1 MHMFEKTAMNFR
13 KFEDLYDEIMYVE
26 LASCCFL
33 SSNKSSKCI
42 LLKKSIISII
52 IGLAFTSL
60 KTWSANKQY
69 NENQIKPDCT
79 YQWLHPQIG
88 IYQFIAQVGLLWQC
102 FNTVNEFTATD
113 GLL

>member
-1 MHMFEKTAMNFR
+1 MHIFEKIAMNFR

-60 KTWSANKQY
+60 KT
-69 NENQIKPDCT
+69 
-79 YQWLHPQIG
+79 
-88 IYQFIAQVGLLWQC
+88 
-102 FNTVNEFTATD
+102 
-113 GLL
+113 